1 MLVKID
7 GAEDGRCSM
16 EICQAHWWSMSVD
29 QDISGKPETFQL
41 VCKESSFLRVFWVAS
56 KSNRIALRGG
66 NCMLPARTSFFQTGI
81 IPHPF
86 HGTFVFFPVLLALK
100 RNQEHPKTCY
110 KKTNQYSIITS
121 GVTPTVHNKNAKLG
135 PGQLWT
141 TLPKS

>member
-16 EICQAHWWSMSVD
+16 EICQAHSWSMSVD

-56 KSNRIALRGG
+56 KSNHIALRGG
-66 NCMLPARTSFFQTGI
+66 NCMLPARTSFLPDWHHSPSF
-81 IPHPF
+81 PWHF
-86 HGTFVFFPVLLALK
+86 CFFLPVLLALK

-110 KKTNQYSIITS
+110 KRTNQYSIITS

-135 PGQLWT
+135 PGQL
-141 TLPKS
+141 